1 MSGLHAVKIYGFPGS
16 LPHLCQMSPS
26 GKKTNMKARV
36 FFSFLI
42 LPATLMAQDFVA
54 PQGREREITTQAAEL
69 KPGIDGIVKQ
79 IFDVE
84 KPWQLLNPAAPASYG
99 TGEKNV
105 SKDTVTGTPHHSVTL
120 TVVGV
125 EW

>member
-1 MSGLHAVKIYGFPGS
+1 MV
-16 LPHLCQMSPS
+16 PS
-26 GKKTNMKARV
+26 GKKAIMKACV
-36 FFSFLI
+36 FFSILS
-42 LPATLMAQDFVA
+42 LPASLIAQDFVA
-54 PQGREREITTQAAEL
+54 PQGREREITTQAPEL
-69 KPGIDGIVKQ
+69 KPEIDGIVKQ

-99 TGEKNV
+99 NGERNV

>member
-1 MSGLHAVKIYGFPGS
+1 M
-16 LPHLCQMSPS
+16 
-26 GKKTNMKARV
+26 NARV
-36 FFSFLI
+36 FLSALLF
-42 LPATLMAQDFVA
+42 PATLLAQDFVA
-54 PQGREREITTQAAEL
+54 PQGPQREITTQAPEL
-69 KPGIDGIVKQ
+69 KPEVDGMVKQ

-99 TGEKNV
+99 NGEQNV
-105 SKDTVTGTPHHSVTL
+105 SKDTVAGTPHHSVTL

>member
-1 MSGLHAVKIYGFPGS
+1 
-16 LPHLCQMSPS
+16 
-26 GKKTNMKARV
+26 MKSRII
-36 FFSFLI
+36 SSILI
-42 LPATLMAQDFVA
+42 LPAALIAQDFVA
-54 PQGREREITTQAAEL
+54 PQGRERQITTQAPEL
-69 KPGIDGIVKQ
+69 KPEVDGIVKQ

-105 SKDTVTGTPHHSVTL
+105 SKDSSAGTPHQAVTL

>member
-1 MSGLHAVKIYGFPGS
+1 
-16 LPHLCQMSPS
+16 
-26 GKKTNMKARV
+26 MKACV
-36 FFSFLI
+36 FFSILI
-42 LPATLMAQDFVA
+42 LPASLMAQDFVA
-54 PQGREREITTQAAEL
+54 PQAREREIATQAAEL
-69 KPGIDGIVKQ
+69 ELGIDGIVKQ

-84 KPWQLLNPAAPASYG
+84 KPWQLLNPAAPATYG
-99 TGEKNV
+99 NGAQNV

>member
-1 MSGLHAVKIYGFPGS
+1 MVR
-16 LPHLCQMSPS
+16 S
-26 GKKTNMKARV
+26 GKKTIMKSSV
-36 FFSFLI
+36 FFSMLI

-54 PQGREREITTQAAEL
+54 TQGREREIATKAPEL
-69 KPGIDGIVKQ
+69 KPEIDGMVKQ
-79 IFDVE
+79 IFDVG

-99 TGEKNV
+99 NGQQNV

-120 TVVGV
+120 TLVGV

>member
-1 MSGLHAVKIYGFPGS
+1 MV
-16 LPHLCQMSPS
+16 PS
-26 GKKTNMKARV
+26 GKKTIMKVCV
-36 FFSFLI
+36 FFSILS

-54 PQGREREITTQAAEL
+54 SQGREREITTQAPEL
-69 KPGIDGIVKQ
+69 KPEIDGIVKQ

-105 SKDTVTGTPHHSVTL
+105 SQDTVTGTPHHSVTL

>member
-1 MSGLHAVKIYGFPGS
+1 
-16 LPHLCQMSPS
+16 
-26 GKKTNMKARV
+26 MKAHV
-36 FFSFLI
+36 FFSILV
-42 LPATLMAQDFVA
+42 LPAALMAQDFVA
-54 PQGREREITTQAAEL
+54 PKGREREISTQAAEL
-69 KPGIDGIVKQ
+69 KPEVDGIVKQ

-99 TGEKNV
+99 NGEKNV
-105 SKDTVTGTPHHSVTL
+105 SKDSATGTPCQAATL

>member
-1 MSGLHAVKIYGFPGS
+1 
-16 LPHLCQMSPS
+16 
-26 GKKTNMKARV
+26 MKARL
-36 FFSFLI
+36 FL
-42 LPATLMAQDFVA
+42 LTLATTPLLLAQDFVA
-54 PQGREREITTQAAEL
+54 PQAPQREIVTQAAEL
-69 KPGIDGIVKQ
+69 KPEVDGIVKQ
-79 IFDVE
+79 IFDLQ

-105 SKDTVTGTPHHSVTL
+105 STDTVVGTPHHAVTL

>member
-1 MSGLHAVKIYGFPGS
+1 MP
-16 LPHLCQMSPS
+16 
-26 GKKTNMKARV
+26 V
-36 FFSFLI
+36 FFSI
-42 LPATLMAQDFVA
+42 LVLPSALMAQDFVA
-54 PQGREREITTQAAEL
+54 PKGRERQITTQTPEL
-69 KPGIDGIVKQ
+69 KPEVDGIVKQ

-99 TGEKNV
+99 NGEKNV
-105 SKDTVTGTPHHSVTL
+105 SKDSSVGTAYQAVTL

>member
-1 MSGLHAVKIYGFPGS
+1 
-16 LPHLCQMSPS
+16 
-26 GKKTNMKARV
+26 MKARL
-36 FFSFLI
+36 FLLI
-42 LPATLMAQDFVA
+42 IATMPVLMAQDFVA
-54 PQGREREITTQAAEL
+54 PQGPQREIMTKAPEL
-69 KPGIDGIVKQ
+69 KPEVDGIVKQ
-79 IFDVE
+79 IFDVQ

-105 SKDTVTGTPHHSVTL
+105 STDTVVGTPHHAVTL

>member
-1 MSGLHAVKIYGFPGS
+1 M
-16 LPHLCQMSPS
+16 
-26 GKKTNMKARV
+26 NARV
-36 FFSFLI
+36 FFSILI
-42 LPATLMAQDFVA
+42 LPAALMAQDFVA
-54 PQGREREITTQAAEL
+54 PQGREQQITTQALEL
-69 KPGIDGIVKQ
+69 KPEVDGIVKQ
-79 IFDVE
+79 IFDVD

-105 SKDTVTGTPHHSVTL
+105 SKDSAAGTPYQAVTL

>member
-1 MSGLHAVKIYGFPGS
+1 
-16 LPHLCQMSPS
+16 
-26 GKKTNMKARV
+26 MKARV
-36 FFSFLI
+36 FFSLLI
-42 LPATLMAQDFVA
+42 LPAALMAQDFVA
-54 PQGREREITTQAAEL
+54 PKGREQQITTQAPEL
-69 KPGIDGIVKQ
+69 KPDVDGIVKQ

-105 SKDTVTGTPHHSVTL
+105 SKDSAAGTPYQAVTL